1 MKSVSKARKN
11 NNMLHLLHSGT
22 KARMATCFKIFT
34 IFSFH
39 TQKSSHFPFL
49 LGSSSR
55 KNNTIKADQ
64 NSKGKM
70 EDDCST

>member
-1 MKSVSKARKN
+1 MKYVSKAHKN
-11 NNMLHLLHSGT
+11 NNMSHLFHSGT

-39 TQKSSHFPFL
+39 TKKALIFPFL
-49 LGSSSR
+49 LGSPSR
-55 KNNTIKADQ
+55 KNNTVKADQ

-70 EDDCST
+70 ENDCST